1 VTGKPSAIPY
11 ARQSI
16 AQADIDAV
24 SAVLRSEYLTQGPA
38 IERFERSVCAYTG
51 AAHAVAVT
59 SGTAGLHLAALACGL
74 GPGDV
79 LWTVPNTF
87 AASANCARYCGA
99 DVDFV
104 DIDPAS
110 FNIDVTALE
119 RKLETAHKDG
129 RLPKAIVAVHFG
141 GMPCDLEEIGTLA
154 QRYGFRVIEDASHAI
169 GAEYRG
175 QRIGTCTYSD
185 VVVMSFHPVKIVTT
199 GEGGMVL
206 TNDAELYGR
215 LALLRTHGITR
226 DPALMDGP
234 SDGPWYYQ
242 QIELGFNYRLTDIQA
257 TLGTSQLDRIDA
269 FIARRRELAARYA
282 GLLEDVPV
290 AVQAT
295 PVDRRSAWHLYPI
308 QLAGDADGTLRRRV
322 YDALTGAGI
331 RVNVHYIPV
340 HTQPYYRRLGFR
352 SGDFPRAETYYRRAL
367 SLPMYYEL
375 SDEDQDRVV
384 AALRAALR

>member
-1 VTGKPSAIPY
+1 
-11 ARQSI
+11 
-16 AQADIDAV
+16 
-24 SAVLRSEYLTQGPA
+24 
-38 IERFERSVCAYTG
+38 
-51 AAHAVAVT
+51 
-59 SGTAGLHLAALACGL
+59 
-74 GPGDV
+74 
-79 LWTVPNTF
+79 
-87 AASANCARYCGA
+87 
-99 DVDFV
+99 
-104 DIDPAS
+104 
-110 FNIDVTALE
+110 
-119 RKLETAHKDG
+119 
-129 RLPKAIVAVHFG
+129 
-141 GMPCDLEEIGTLA
+141 
-154 QRYGFRVIEDASHAI
+154 
-169 GAEYRG
+169 
-175 QRIGTCTYSD
+175 
-185 VVVMSFHPVKIVTT
+185 MSFHPVKIVTT